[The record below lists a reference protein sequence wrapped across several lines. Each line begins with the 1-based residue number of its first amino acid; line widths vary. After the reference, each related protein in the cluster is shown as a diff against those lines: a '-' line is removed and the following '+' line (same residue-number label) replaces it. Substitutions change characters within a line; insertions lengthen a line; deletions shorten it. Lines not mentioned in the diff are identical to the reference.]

1 MAATKTKITNHK
13 IKEMIN
19 HLVPR
24 IAFFKAFV
32 ILLAT
37 ATMMSCSKDDDDE
50 PNTPAPQDVSFR
62 IQLEKIVALSIASAE
77 GDYLEVYGTVNS
89 KLKRGNITEENM
101 IWSLGENEWI
111 AVGTSDV
118 PLSQTFTYAVPEANV
133 EASVLEIIVSFTD
146 KDPDGNPD
154 EFLGTRSLSIPLP
167 NITAATE
174 YNMVFDD
181 VPDHVVRLTYTIA
194 KE

>member
-1 MAATKTKITNHK
+1 
-13 IKEMIN
+13 MIN
-19 HLVPR
+19 HAVPR

-37 ATMMSCSKDDDDE
+37 ATMMSCSKDDDDDK
-50 PNTPAPQDVSFR
+50 PNIPAPQDVSFR

-77 GDYLEVYGTVNS
+77 GDHLEVYGTVNS

-133 EASVLEIIVSFTD
+133 ETSVLEIIVSFTD

-167 NITAATE
+167 NITATTE

-181 VPDHVVRLTYTIA
+181 VSDHVVRLTYRIT